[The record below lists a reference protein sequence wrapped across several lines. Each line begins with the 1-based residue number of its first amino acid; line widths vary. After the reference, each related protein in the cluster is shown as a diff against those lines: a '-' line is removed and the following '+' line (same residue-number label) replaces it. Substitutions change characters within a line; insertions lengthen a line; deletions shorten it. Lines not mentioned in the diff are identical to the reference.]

1 MYRLVCVAPHEYH
14 LKKEPHQ
21 DFLNR
26 PPTQN
31 TPYIKSGEN
40 LLCIAKARCFVG
52 GHEKRQ
58 IQSYILLQFFHFFS
72 LDLSSAL
79 HHGRTASLAGQELR
93 GVRVSNLG
101 LLSFRW

>member
-52 GHEKRQ
+52 GHEKETNPELHTAAVFP
-58 IQSYILLQFFHFFS
+58 LLQPRSQQRSSPWQDGFS
-72 LDLSSAL
+72 GGSRAE
-79 HHGRTASLAGQELR
+79 GCEGE
-93 GVRVSNLG
+93 
-101 LLSFRW
+101 